1 MMNLR
6 RVFPLLLLLTLVPST
21 VQAQGFLRWLG
32 RLSGP
37 GPFWGLGADIALK
50 CLGVDETDEAPGTPE
65 EVRPR
70 VLTGFRFSCPDARLN
85 DRHATVYLVVG
96 GAIAENNPLNYGDAG
111 AQTESTAVRMLKV
124 GASIDWTVHK
134 MVDVGTGAGMVYFAG
149 PRFDNFSLGYVQ
161 PVRFTFR
168 PLLISEAA
176 KDHHGWLLLSANWQ
190 ILLGAI
196 DGADFGAP
204 SDPFRSRNEQDVE
217 VGVSIDV
224 FRFVSW
230 VKHKQK
236 HGSEAR

>member
-1 MMNLR
+1 MKLR
-6 RVFPLLLLLTLVPST
+6 RVFPLLLLLTLVPTT

-50 CLGVDETDEAPGTPE
+50 CLGVDEPDEAPGTPE
-65 EVRPR
+65 KVRPR
-70 VLTGFRFSCPDARLN
+70 VLTGFRFSCPDARLH

-111 AQTESTAVRMLKV
+111 VQTESTAVRMLKV

-134 MVDVGTGAGMVYFAG
+134 IVDVGTGAGMVYFAG

-190 ILLGAI
+190 ILLGTI

-236 HGSEAR
+236 HESEAR